1 MNMTDQEEKKPA
13 EPKAPEASADDR
25 YRYIGFDVFP
35 GKIGNFWKNDSER
48 DGYVSHVREAHG
60 KFVPLSR
67 ANSIVAAAAIS
78 SIESLLIAMG
88 SLLLVLAPLLPWFSF
103 TRGNEKFVYS
113 GYVMLLKAGAI
124 MKFLSLGSSS
134 LTTSFIL
141 LVVLMLVSVLFGL
154 ATLYGL
160 FLARKHEASGDLSFL
175 HRVLS
180 WHYLPIVGWVA
191 LLAMAASP
199 TELPFGPSLG
209 LTEVGTS
216 LNIASLIGSSSVGF
230 WIPFGALWVNAVKG
244 SDI

>member
-1 MNMTDQEEKKPA
+1 MNMTEQEEKKPA
-13 EPKAPEASADDR
+13 EPKGPAPSADDR

-35 GKIGNFWKNDSER
+35 GKIRKFWKDDSER
-48 DGYVSHVREAHG
+48 DGYLSHVREAHG

-67 ANSIVAAAAIS
+67 ANSIVAAQAMS
-78 SIESLLIAMG
+78 NTERLLIAMG
-88 SLLLVLAPLLPWFSF
+88 SLLLVLAPFFPWFSF
-103 TRGNEKFVYS
+103 TRGTEKFMYS
-113 GYVMLLKAGAI
+113 GYTILLKTGPI
-124 MKFLSLGSSS
+124 MKFLSLGSGS
-134 LTTSFIL
+134 LTTFYIFV
-141 LVVLMLVSVLFGL
+141 VVLMLLSMLFGL

-175 HRVLS
+175 HKVLN

-199 TELPFGPSLG
+199 TELPYGPSLG

-216 LNIASLIGSSSVGF
+216 LNIASLIGSTSVGF
-230 WIPFGALWVNAVKG
+230 WIPIGALWVNAVKG